1 MTMVSTPDIARS
13 DATDGRA
20 TPVADELLAVP
31 DAETLTVALK
41 ALADPVRLRI
51 FHHITTSACSSVC
64 ACHLPEVFGVSQ
76 PTMSHH
82 LKRLVDAGLVYKE
95 MRGRWAHFTP
105 RPEGLAALR
114 SFLGE
119 LS

>member
-1 MTMVSTPDIARS
+1 MTTSTAR
-13 DATDGRA
+13 DVTDVVD
-20 TPVADELLAVP
+20 TPEEGCPPAADLLPVP
-31 DAETLTVALK
+31 AAGALSVTLK

-51 FHHITTSACSSVC
+51 FHHIATSDCSSVC

-82 LKRLVDAGLVYKE
+82 LKKLVEAGLVHRE
-95 MRGRWAHFTP
+95 MRGRWAHFTL

-114 SFLGE
+114 TFLGD
-119 LS
+119 LP